1 MPTDLSMSE
10 ADAFLEANPA
20 VRTVELLMPDMC
32 GILRGKRLT
41 LSSFKKLYSDDVR
54 APGSLYILDVTGQTV
69 PTMRYGIAD
78 GDPDKFCRPA
88 PGTLKPVP
96 WAEQPL
102 GQVLASMTE
111 EDGTPL
117 YSDPRAILAATV
129 ARLGEL
135 GLTPKVAIELEF
147 YLLDRKRGR
156 GGRPQ
161 PAFSEESGYRQSTTQ
176 VAGMEEL
183 YDFESFLG
191 EVARCCEIQG
201 IPAEAASKEYAPG
214 QYEINLHYDDK
225 AVTAC
230 DHAVMLKRVIKSV
243 ARRHG
248 LVASFMAKP
257 FEDSA
262 GSGMHAHVSLYERDG
277 SNAFA
282 KGERRE
288 VNGMALGEPL
298 RHGVG
303 GLVASLAES
312 MAIFAPNAN
321 SYRRFRPG
329 LFVPVSPSWGVNN
342 RSAGV
347 RIPLS
352 DDTAMRIEHRNAG
365 ADANP
370 YLVTAAILAG
380 IHHGLTNRIEPP
392 PPSDGDRD
400 PEGLPELPLNWHTA
414 LDCFRDGAILPGYLG
429 EKYHRVYENVRRYEC
444 EAFKAHVPPLDY
456 EWYLRTV

>member
-1 MPTDLSMSE
+1 MPTNSGMSE
-10 ADAFLEANPA
+10 ADAFLEANPE
-20 VRTVELLMPDMC
+20 VTSIELLMPDMC
-32 GILRGKRLT
+32 GVLRGKRLT
-41 LSSFKKLYSDDVR
+41 LNAFRKLYSGSVR

-69 PTMRYGIAD
+69 PTLRYGLAD

-88 PGTLKPVP
+88 PGTLMPVP
-96 WAEQPL
+96 WADRPL

-111 EDGTPL
+111 DDGAPL

-129 ARLGEL
+129 AKLGEL

-147 YLLDRKRGR
+147 YLLDRKSRP

-183 YDFESFLG
+183 YDFEAFLA
-191 EVARCCEIQG
+191 EVERCCEIQG

-230 DHAVMLKRVIKSV
+230 DHAVMLKRVVKAV

-257 FEDSA
+257 FEDRA

-277 SNAFA
+277 DNAFA

-288 VNGMALGEPL
+288 INGMAVGEPL
-298 RHGVG
+298 RHAVG
-303 GLVASLAES
+303 GLVACMPES

-342 RSAGV
+342 RAAGI
-347 RIPLS
+347 RIPPS
-352 DDTAMRIEHRNAG
+352 EDEAMRIEHRNAG

-370 YLVTAAILAG
+370 YLATAAIMAG
-380 IHHGLTNRIEPP
+380 IHHGLTARVEPP

-414 LDCFRDGAILPGYLG
+414 LDRFRDGNILPVYLG
-429 EKYHRVYENVRRYEC
+429 EKYHGVYETVRRFEC
-444 EAFKAHVPPLDY
+444 EAFKARIQPLDY